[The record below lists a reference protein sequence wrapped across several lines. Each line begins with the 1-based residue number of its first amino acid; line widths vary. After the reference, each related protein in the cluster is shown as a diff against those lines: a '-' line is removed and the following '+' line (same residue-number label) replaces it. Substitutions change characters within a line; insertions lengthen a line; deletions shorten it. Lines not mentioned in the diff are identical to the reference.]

1 MEDFSKFIPYQMK
14 LIMKGL
20 EKQGTDYL
28 TRYNISMGQAYILLS
43 LLEQDGSTLTRVC
56 QRANLESSSL
66 TTMVDRLEKNQ
77 LVERKP
83 STEDR
88 RITLLYITD
97 KGRKIATLIYEEGIK
112 HNEAIRNALG
122 DYQDAWLETIKRLAK
137 FIKDG
142 YEAADSIADRNQ
154 SESL

>member
-14 LIMKGL
+14 LVMKGL
-20 EKQGTDYL
+20 EKQGNDYL
-28 TRYNISMGQAYILLS
+28 AHYNISMGQAYILVS

-66 TTMVDRLEKNQ
+66 TTMVDRLERDQ

-83 STEDR
+83 STQDR

-97 KGRKIATLIYEEGIK
+97 KGKKIATRIYEEGLK
-112 HNEAIRNALG
+112 HNEAIMAILG
-122 DYQDAWLETIKRLAK
+122 EYKDAWYQIIKRLGK
-137 FIKDG
+137 FIEDG
-142 YEAADSIADRNQ
+142 YEVSDENITRSN
-154 SESL
+154 SK